1 MSNGGQ
7 AHGLTSLHK
16 MRWEAQERYKRFYKK
31 MDKVTLRIRNVPVEV
46 CESCGEK
53 FYSLKVARKIDVL
66 VKSYREMI
74 SKTSPNEIMAKE
86 IDFSTPGADE
96 ACA

>member
-1 MSNGGQ
+1 MVLRHCTKCGGKRRK
-7 AHGLTSLHK
+7 GTSD
-16 MRWEAQERYKRFYKK
+16 FIKK